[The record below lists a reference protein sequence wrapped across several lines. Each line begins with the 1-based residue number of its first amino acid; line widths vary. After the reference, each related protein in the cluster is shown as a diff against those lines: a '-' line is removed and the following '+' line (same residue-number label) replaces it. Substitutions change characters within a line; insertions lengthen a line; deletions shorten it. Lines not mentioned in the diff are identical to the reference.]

1 MSSRQLITAT
11 FAVETTALDAGDT
24 VANAVIEFPVS
35 GYGVGKILSL
45 EIIDPDHNS
54 AANLAGTLW
63 LFKSTVTPAAADA
76 AHSISDADAAKCIG
90 FIPIASGDVVL
101 SALNSVA
108 YVRLTAPVL
117 FDLGAGTSLFAIYV
131 CTATPTFAG
140 GSLTMILGVS

>member
-11 FAVETTALDAGDT
+11 FAVETSALDAGDV

-35 GYGVGKILSL
+35 GYGVGKIMQLTV
-45 EIIDPDHNS
+45 IDPDHNS
-54 AANLAGTLW
+54 AANLAGNLW

-90 FIPIASGDVVL
+90 VIPIASGDVQL

-108 YVRLTAPVL
+108 TVRLNPPLL
-117 FDLGAGTSLFAIYV
+117 FDLGAGTSIFAIYV
-131 CTATPTFAG
+131 ITATPTFAG
-140 GSLTMILGVS
+140 GSLTMILGVN